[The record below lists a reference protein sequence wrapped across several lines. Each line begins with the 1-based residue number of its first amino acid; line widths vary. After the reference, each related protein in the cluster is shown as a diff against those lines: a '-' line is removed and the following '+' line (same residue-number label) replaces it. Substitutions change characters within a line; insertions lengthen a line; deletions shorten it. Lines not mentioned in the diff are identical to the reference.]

1 MKNVGMKIQS
11 KKQHQQMYL
20 EVRIANN
27 SPYEFENE
35 AKSVT

>member
-11 KKQHQQMYL
+11 KKQHQQIYL

-27 SPYEFENE
+27 SLYEFENE